1 MPRGAVSWHALR
13 IEDVLEHASS
23 TRSGLA
29 ATEAGARLAR
39 DGPNALPPPPPT
51 PVWRVLWNQVASVIT
66 LLLVAAA
73 IIAAL
78 SGDTLDSVAILAVLV
93 VNVALGL
100 ATELP
105 ARRAMHALLSL
116 EVPRTTVLRDGQP
129 EQIEAQELVRGDVIV
144 LEAGQSVPADARLL
158 DTVET
163 RTTEATLTGESLP
176 VAKDAD
182 ALCSAETPLAERR
195 NMIYRAT
202 AVADGAAR
210 AVVVETGRRTEI
222 GRIGALIAALPIEP
236 TPLERRLAVL
246 GRRLAIVALSVAALV
261 AALGRFQGRS
271 WGDVLQLGL
280 ALGIAAVPEGLAIVA
295 TVALAIGMRR
305 MARRRALV
313 RRLAIVETLGST
325 TIVCT
330 DKTGT
335 LTTGQMTATTVV
347 AAGRTISIT
356 GAGYAPHGVFHEL
369 GTPLD
374 PAEHAHLL
382 LALRTAVLASAP
394 QIAIPELGAAPV
406 GDPTEIA
413 LLVAAAKA
421 DLVAPR
427 LRAEA
432 GPLAGHIPFS
442 SARRYMALHY
452 REPDGRLVAYLKG
465 APDRVAERCA
475 LSAEGRH
482 ALETTNHHLAAQG
495 LRLLG
500 LAYGAVSSTDEAGL
514 RDLSF
519 VGFVGLADPPA
530 EGVER
535 ALQAL
540 REAGIRT
547 VMLTGDQR
555 ATAEEIARR
564 LGVAEVHSRVTPE
577 EKLRI
582 VAGQQH
588 KGEIVAML
596 GDGVN
601 DAPALKKAD
610 IGVAMG
616 RGSDIAKAAAGLV
629 LLDDRFETVAAAVE
643 EGRVIFDNL
652 RKFVFYLFSCNLGE
666 IFVFL
671 GAGLAGWPA
680 PLLPLQVLWL
690 NVVTDTFPALALA
703 FEPAE
708 RNVMRRP
715 PVSPQAAILSG
726 TMAHG
731 IAGYAALIALS
742 TLAAAWWG
750 RHTHPDQ
757 RAFATTVA
765 FMTLAVTQALHL
777 GNARS
782 REPVLAPS
790 RIIANGFALAAVAL
804 VLGLQFAAAHWAPL
818 ADVLGTV
825 PLGWRDWVVVVALGT
840 VPALVGQVGG
850 QLGRRRTPRSLFMVA
865 SPPL

>member
-1 MPRGAVSWHALR
+1 MAGPSISWHALR
-13 IEDVLEHASS
+13 IEDVLTRTQSA
-23 TRSGLA
+23 RSGLGKR
-29 ATEAGARLAR
+29 EASTRLAR
-39 DGPNALPPPPPT
+39 DGPNALPPPIPT

-78 SGDTLDSVAILAVLV
+78 SGDALDSVAILAVLA

-105 ARRAMHALLSL
+105 ARRAMHALLSR
-116 EVPRTTVLRDGQP
+116 EVPRPTVLRDGRP
-129 EQIEAQELVRGDVIV
+129 EQIEAHELVRGDVIV

-163 RTTEATLTGESLP
+163 RTTEATLTGESVP
-176 VAKDAD
+176 VMKDAE
-182 ALCSAETPLAERR
+182 AVLPAHTPLAERH
-195 NMIYRAT
+195 NMVYRGT

-210 AVVVETGRRTEI
+210 AVVVETGLRTEI
-222 GRIGALIAALPIEP
+222 GRVGALIATLAVEP

-246 GRRLAIVALSVAALV
+246 GRRLAIVALAVAALV

-271 WGDVLQLGL
+271 WEEVVQLAL
-280 ALGIAAVPEGLAIVA
+280 ALGIAAVPEGLAVVA

-347 AAGRTISIT
+347 ADGHEIAIT
-356 GAGYAPHGVFHEL
+356 GTGYAPHGVFHEL
-369 GTPLD
+369 GAPVD
-374 PAEHAHLL
+374 PAERAHLR
-382 LALRTAVLASAP
+382 LALRIGVLASNP
-394 QIAIPELGAAPV
+394 QVAIPGAGADAV

-421 DLVAPR
+421 GLAAPR
-427 LRAEA
+427 VREEA
-432 GPLAGHIPFS
+432 GALAGQIPFS
-442 SARRYMALHY
+442 SARRYMAVHY
-452 REPDGRLVAYLKG
+452 AGADGTLVAYLKG
-465 APDRVAERCA
+465 APDRVVQRCA
-475 LSAEGRH
+475 LTDEART
-482 ALETTNHHLAAQG
+482 ALQATNDALAARG

-500 LAYGAVSSTDEAGL
+500 LAYGDVLSTDDVAL
-514 RDLSF
+514 RDLEF
-519 VGFVGLADPPA
+519 AGFVGLADPPA
-530 EGVER
+530 TGVDN
-535 ALQAL
+535 ALAVL
-540 REAGIRT
+540 RDAGIRT

-564 LGVAEVHSRVTPE
+564 LGVAEVYSRVTPE

-582 VAGQQH
+582 VAAYQH
-588 KGEIVAML
+588 QGEIVAML

-616 RGSDIAKAAAGLV
+616 RGSDVAKAAAGVV

-690 NVVTDTFPALALA
+690 NIVTDTFPAIALA
-703 FEPAE
+703 FEPGE
-708 RNVMRRP
+708 PNVMRRP

-726 TMAHG
+726 SMARMTT
-731 IAGYAALIALS
+731 GYAGLIALA
-742 TLAAAWWG
+742 TLAAAWWA
-750 RHTHPDQ
+750 RHTYPDLPAHP
-757 RAFATTVA
+757 TTVA

-782 REPVLAPS
+782 REPVLAPR
-790 RIIANGFALAAVAL
+790 RIVANGFALAAVAL
-804 VLGLQFAAAHWAPL
+804 VLAAQVAAAHWAPL
-818 ADVLGTV
+818 ASVLGTV
-825 PLGWRDWVVVVALGT
+825 PLGWRDWLVVAAFGA
-840 VPALVGQVGG
+840 VPALVGQIGR
-850 QLGRRRTPRSLFMVA
+850 QLKRA
-865 SPPL
+865 